1 MFKVEASLKWLNFR
15 LTLLKLIL
23 PTRKAWSG
31 LKRMSKKDAMIK
43 YIKGVEK
50 IKSGW
55 LSWKGLEGE
64 KAVNFA
70 LRAIHF
76 KFSPEIETS
85 FGSQAC
91 QQAVAKSGIMVD
103 LEDSVSCKHAANAVE
118 KTTMYYHGRPCA
130 N

>member
-1 MFKVEASLKWLNFR
+1 
-15 LTLLKLIL
+15 
-23 PTRKAWSG
+23 
-31 LKRMSKKDAMIK
+31 MSKKDAMIK

-76 KFSPEIETS
+76 KFSPENRDFFWIAS
-85 FGSQAC
+85 LSASCSQ
-91 QQAVAKSGIMVD
+91 IW
-103 LEDSVSCKHAANAVE
+103 
-118 KTTMYYHGRPCA
+118 YHGRP
-130 N
+130 